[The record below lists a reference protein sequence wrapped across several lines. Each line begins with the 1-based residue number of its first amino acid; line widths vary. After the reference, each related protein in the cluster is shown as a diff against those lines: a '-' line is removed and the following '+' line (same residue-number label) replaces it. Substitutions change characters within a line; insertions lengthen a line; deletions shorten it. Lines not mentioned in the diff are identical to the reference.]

1 MTEDSTRTKART
13 AAIALAELLLQLE
26 ESPACEPLLTG
37 SIIWTVDAFGRI
49 SGHLYETARGAG
61 ALEAFRLLFGGE
73 TVPTSD
79 RYGSEFYWHSIA
91 RTVDGVPV
99 DLRAPV
105 AAASVEAGLRQRIA
119 ELEALVAG
127 RESSR

>member
-1 MTEDSTRTKART
+1 MTDDPTRTKART
-13 AAIALAELLLQLE
+13 AATALAELLLQLE

-37 SIIWTVDAFGRI
+37 SIIWSVSAFGQI

-61 ALEAFRLLFGGE
+61 ALEAFRLLLGGE
-73 TVPTSD
+73 ITPTCD

-99 DLRAPV
+99 ELRAPV
-105 AAASVEAGLRQRIA
+105 AAASVEAQLRKRIA
-119 ELEALVAG
+119 ELEDVVAG